1 VAKLADN
8 DDSTIISQKIAEAVL
23 KPLLEEYISP
33 PWKKIFK
40 FKDEWFT

>member
-1 VAKLADN
+1 VTNIADEL
-8 DDSTIISQKIAEAVL
+8 DCTFISQKIAEAVL

-40 FKDEWFT
+40 LKD